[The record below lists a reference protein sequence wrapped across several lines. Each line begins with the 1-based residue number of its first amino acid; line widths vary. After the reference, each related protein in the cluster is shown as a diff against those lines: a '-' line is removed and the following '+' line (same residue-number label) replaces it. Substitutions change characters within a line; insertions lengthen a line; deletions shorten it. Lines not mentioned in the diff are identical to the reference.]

1 MHDILQDPEGRTH
14 VEEKK
19 CNSTQGSQTK
29 DYFYS
34 KLKILHPNHIIIPL
48 PYVAN

>member
-19 CNSTQGSQTK
+19 MQFNPRQSNQGLLLFKIPNSTS
-29 DYFYS
+29 
-34 KLKILHPNHIIIPL
+34 
-48 PYVAN
+48 